1 VTTLITER
9 LVAASIE
16 TAIAALIVLAAGALI
31 GRRSPR
37 LVAMLWLVVLAKP
50 LLTLAAGSIVPLPL
64 LPANVA
70 SITRR
75 AEVQTSVMKIVRK
88 GGVKN
93 EQRQTSGSDPAKTL
107 FAIWLT
113 GALLVLARTIH
124 GRLRLQSIIDHSRP
138 ASPRLRELYE
148 RLAPRGPRLVVSDDL
163 DGPAIGGVLR
173 PAILIPSW
181 MDERA
186 DEAQVSWTLR
196 HELRHSSARDT
207 IGIALR
213 EASLI
218 ALWFHPLIWLAAKK
232 WEAATEL
239 ACDRDVVASDDDAVD
254 YADALYRTL
263 LNVRQQR
270 RVALAAGLFAT
281 RSKIG
286 TRIAALIERPLPPR
300 SGKASLMMTIFLAAV
315 MLLVG
320 GGLASRARARGHVEE
335 VNDQR
340 SFAFDFDGVFDLD
353 AAHVVRVSPGGWVDM
368 TETRDG
374 TTRRLRVE
382 SSSRTYTVNGRAA
395 PFDAEAAAFEAR
407 LTVLLRRNLKR

>member
-1 VTTLITER
+1 VTTLIAER
-9 LVAASIE
+9 LIAASIE

-37 LVAMLWLVVLAKP
+37 LAALLWLAVLAKP
-50 LLTLAAGSIVPLPL
+50 LLTLAIGSIVPLPL
-64 LPANVA
+64 VPASVA
-70 SITRR
+70 SITQRSV
-75 AEVQTSVMKIVRK
+75 VQTNVTKIVRK
-88 GGVKN
+88 GAVAN
-93 EQRQTSGSDPAKTL
+93 EQRQTSERDPAKTL

-113 GALLVLARTIH
+113 GALLMLGRTIH
-124 GRLRLQSIIDHSRP
+124 GRLRLQSIIDRSRP
-138 ASPRLRELYE
+138 ASPRLRGLYQ

-163 DGPAIGGVLR
+163 DGPAIGGVFR
-173 PAILIPSW
+173 PAIIIPSW
-181 MDERA
+181 MERA
-186 DEAQVSWTLR
+186 DESQLSWTLR

-218 ALWFHPLIWLAAKK
+218 ALWFHPMIWLAAKK

-239 ACDRDVVASDDDAVD
+239 ACDRDVVANDDDAVD

-300 SGKASLMMTIFLAAV
+300 GGKTSLMVTIFLAAA
-315 MLLVG
+315 MLLAG

-335 VNDQR
+335 VSDHR
-340 SFAFDFDGVFDLD
+340 SFTFDFNGAFDLD
-353 AAHVVRVSPGGWVDM
+353 ATHVVRVAPGGWVDLN
-368 TETRDG
+368 ETKDG

-382 SSSRTYTVNGRAA
+382 ADRRTYTVNGRAA
-395 PFDAEAAAFEAR
+395 PFDAEAAAFESRMTAR
-407 LTVLLRRNLKR
+407 LHRNLRR